1 MDVELCKTKDEFR
14 EFINTFGGELRIEG
28 RRAWCNG
35 ELVAVI
41 I

>member
-1 MDVELCKTKDEFR
+1 MSTELCKNKESFR
-14 EFINTFGGELRIEG
+14 EFIDTFEGELRIEG

>member
-1 MDVELCKTKDEFR
+1 MSTELCKNKETFR
-14 EFINTFGGELRIEG
+14 EFIDTFEGELRIEG